1 MEEEKSVVSQEPEQI
16 EQEEAPEQATVFAFG
31 PEAQVDAEPEADSP
45 GEGAGEAEQM
55 VGENGVDSQD
65 PQKNIDAAIGRE
77 KRRIREK
84 YKTDVAYRLGQLMV
98 DDLMKQDST
107 LSREDA
113 GKKAIEN
120 FNKAVS
126 KRDGIALSVLQDIQ
140 ELKQQRQPELEE
152 DDPVEQIYQD
162 VLNTP
167 KPKGFNEQKAYSDPE
182 FIRLLTGRDEQG
194 NQIDDPMPAKYAIQ
208 LYMANQ
214 RASQAE
220 YEVAEKVRAGK
231 ALPTSIKPQQRVS
244 PRVDW
249 TKVSDEDFLKEK
261 ERRKNYY

>member
-126 KRDGIALSVLQDIQ
+126 KRDGVAVSVLQDIQ
-140 ELKQQRQPELEE
+140 ELKQAQMRDPEDEI
-152 DDPVEQIYQD
+152 DAIYQE
-162 VLNTP
+162 VLAAK
-167 KPKGFNEQKAYSDPE
+167 KPEGFDEGKAYSDPA
-182 FIRLLTGRDEQG
+182 FIEMLTGYNENGIQVSEP
-194 NQIDDPMPAKYAIQ
+194 IPVKYAIQ
-208 LYMANQ
+208 IYMANQ
-214 RASQAE
+214 RAANASKD
-220 YEVAEKVRAGK
+220 VAEKVRAGK